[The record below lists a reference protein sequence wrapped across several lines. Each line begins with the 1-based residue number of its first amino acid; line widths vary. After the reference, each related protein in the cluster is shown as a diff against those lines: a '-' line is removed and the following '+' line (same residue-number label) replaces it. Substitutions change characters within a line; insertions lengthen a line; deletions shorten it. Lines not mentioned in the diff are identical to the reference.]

1 MKVYIF
7 SFPSGWIEGYGV
19 VVVANTIEKALELA
33 NDQDF
38 KALFTPKDKENWI
51 PLKEE
56 DLKEINNNTCYII
69 SNGNY

>member
-7 SFPSGWIEGYGV
+7 YFHSGWIGGSG
-19 VVVANTIEKALELA
+19 VVVANNIKKALELA
-33 NDQDF
+33 NDQAF
-38 KALFTPKDKENWI
+38 KALVTPKDKETWI

-69 SNGNY
+69 SDGSY

>member
-7 SFPSGWIEGYGV
+7 FFPSGWIGGSGI
-19 VVVANTIEKALELA
+19 VVANTIEKALELA
-33 NDQDF
+33 NEQAF
-38 KALFTPKDKENWI
+38 NALFTPKDKETWI

-69 SNGNY
+69 SDGSY

>member
-7 SFPSGWIEGYGV
+7 SFPSGWIGGYGV
-19 VVVANTIEKALELA
+19 VVANNIKKALELA
-33 NDQDF
+33 NDQAF

-69 SNGNY
+69 SDGSY